1 MAMTRGHAEDDLIL
15 YLVSFSSRLNDA
27 DTKDPLCVRTNT
39 GVGDW
44 AEKCSR
50 ESVLRSNQKR
60 SFNLSIFAIRAT
72 ANGNKVNVMRVPLQF
87 ESSSASIKWQNDN
100 SDAFTST

>member
-1 MAMTRGHAEDDLIL
+1 MLTRKIL
-15 YLVSFSSRLNDA
+15 CAY
-27 DTKDPLCVRTNT
+27 VRIPEWET
-39 GVGDW
+39 G